1 MKTSGPHP
9 PMVSHLD
16 EMEDAAAEDGNRMEI
31 HDPSSVPPVS
41 KVMSPS
47 AAEPS
52 AHRSSPVMP
61 SIQPASEVMATT
73 ATQTFAMPFKR
84 NKPVPSTRSLGC
96 KNCEVLSAELKAVRE
111 LLSDQVVRNAELQ
124 QLRLP
129 TRRETVQAARPKP
142 FSRSNASPYVKLV
155 EEFKEHTE
163 GSNPIQKTRWNARRR
178 ANHVIYFLRF
188 MSEPALPHLNL
199 LFLKDYG
206 RIRTFTDHLSDK
218 NFKPATIRSY
228 LLDAVAFVKY
238 ILMMAPEGVK
248 IGGRSLNALL
258 AELRARVRQ
267 VSRSVLGRRLAQ
279 GRGMSGEMTKETG
292 HVWFVQNAPAKITAA
307 LDPSPPLA
315 PTDPPRPLTDPPHPL
330 TDPPRPTSD
339 PSPPLA
345 PTDPPRPLTDPPRP
359 PTDHSGARR
368 TT

>member
-1 MKTSGPHP
+1 MFSSMSLVWQILTYSDMRTLSKDITNIGWDIALMKTSGPHP

-129 TRRETVQAARPKP
+129 TRRETV
-142 FSRSNASPYVKLV
+142 S
-155 EEFKEHTE
+155 
-163 GSNPIQKTRWNARRR
+163 I
-178 ANHVIYFLRF
+178 VIPLILTLRCHY
-188 MSEPALPHLNL
+188 SE
-199 LFLKDYG
+199 
-206 RIRTFTDHLSDK
+206 RC
-218 NFKPATIRSY
+218 
-228 LLDAVAFVKY
+228 
-238 ILMMAPEGVK
+238 
-248 IGGRSLNALL
+248 
-258 AELRARVRQ
+258 
-267 VSRSVLGRRLAQ
+267 
-279 GRGMSGEMTKETG
+279 
-292 HVWFVQNAPAKITAA
+292 
-307 LDPSPPLA
+307 
-315 PTDPPRPLTDPPHPL
+315 
-330 TDPPRPTSD
+330 
-339 PSPPLA
+339 
-345 PTDPPRPLTDPPRP
+345 
-359 PTDHSGARR
+359 
-368 TT
+368 